1 MRNLVCVLSIWA
13 RSSIVNHPWQPH
25 FCLKS
30 YVSSQSQSFIS
41 PVFNCFA
48 NNITIMFVHRVALNA
63 MYPWQSETNMHL
75 PGGAISVAHQFLRCV
90 LHQLAPNGVF
100 LQMFQTHLNG
110 TMILTDWFFYETHDS
125 FKGSIY
131 LSESTRM
138 QFFKSVTQALVDFNE
153 LNPIAPLQLL
163 LEVF

>member
-1 MRNLVCVLSIWA
+1 
-13 RSSIVNHPWQPH
+13 
-25 FCLKS
+25 
-30 YVSSQSQSFIS
+30 
-41 PVFNCFA
+41 
-48 NNITIMFVHRVALNA
+48 
-63 MYPWQSETNMHL
+63 MHL

-110 TMILTDWFFYETHDS
+110 RFRKILQNVRSLSSFFHNRS
-125 FKGSIY
+125 FF
-131 LSESTRM
+131 LESTRM

-163 LEVF
+163 LEVLLREY